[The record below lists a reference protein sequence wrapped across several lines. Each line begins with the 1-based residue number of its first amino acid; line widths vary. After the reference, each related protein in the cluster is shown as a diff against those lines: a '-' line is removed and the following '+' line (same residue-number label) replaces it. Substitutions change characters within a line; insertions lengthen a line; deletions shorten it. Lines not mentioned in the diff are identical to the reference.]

1 LIIASVFG
9 QSRISVICCC
19 QRPPPDKN
27 NAERNKKMHGRRT
40 SFSSRS
46 LLMIAEDM
54 GRLGL
59 WSHNETS
66 QEILWSP
73 GMHKLLGTD
82 PALDQPSFD
91 AFLRNVHP
99 DDQEKLHNAYELSK
113 QGVFPEQKFRV
124 IHPTGQLRW
133 LSCRA
138 EVLYAKDGSHLQ
150 STGLIVDVTDQQAML
165 ELFRRKERRLDAL
178 AEGFNFSM
186 WSADKTGALIAF
198 PQWKSFGVS
207 SPAKL
212 LDWAWLDRVPESER
226 EQSRAIWQQ
235 AVVDGKHFVSRVKL
249 TFCSSEKPVKMLI
262 YAAPVRNSE
271 GAIIEWAGLIA
282 RPADVVRAPPDV
294 HEIKAPH
301 IRAARAL
308 LNWSIE
314 DLSNRSK
321 ASVSSVR
328 RVESCDTSSI
338 RRHTLEAIRAA
349 LEEGGVIF
357 GNRYGTISVALRS

>member
-1 LIIASVFG
+1 
-9 QSRISVICCC
+9 
-19 QRPPPDKN
+19 
-27 NAERNKKMHGRRT
+27 MHGRRT

-59 WSHNETS
+59 WSHNEMS
-66 QEILWSP
+66 QETLWSP

-99 DDQEKLHNAYELSK
+99 DDREKLHNAYELSK

-124 IHPTGQLRW
+124 IHSNGQLRW
-133 LSCRA
+133 LACRA
-138 EVLYAKDGSHLQ
+138 EILYAKDGSHLQ
-150 STGLIVDVTDQQAML
+150 SSGLVVDVTEQETLL
-165 ELFRRKERRLDAL
+165 ELFRRKEKRLEAL
-178 AEGFNFSM
+178 AAGFDFSM
-186 WSADKTGALIAF
+186 WSADKTGALTAF

-212 LDWAWLDRVPESER
+212 LDWAWLDRVPENER
-226 EQSRAIWQQ
+226 ERSRAIWQQ
-235 AVVDGKHFVSRVKL
+235 AVTDGKHFVSRVKL
-249 TFCSSEKPVKMLI
+249 ALRSSEKPVKMLL
-262 YAAPVRNSE
+262 YATPVRNSA
-271 GAIIEWAGLIA
+271 GIIVEWAGLIA
-282 RPADVVRAPPDV
+282 KPPDVVRAPPDV

-321 ASVSSVR
+321 ASVSSIR

-338 RRHTLEAIRAA
+338 RRPTLEAIRAA

-357 GNRYGTISVALRS
+357 GNRYGTISIALRA

>member
-1 LIIASVFG
+1 
-9 QSRISVICCC
+9 
-19 QRPPPDKN
+19 
-27 NAERNKKMHGRRT
+27 MHGRRT

-59 WSHNETS
+59 WSYNEMS
-66 QEILWSP
+66 QDISWSP

-82 PALDQPSFD
+82 PSLDEPSFD
-91 AFLRNVHP
+91 ALMRNVHP
-99 DDQEKLHNAYELSK
+99 EDQEKLHKAYELSK
-113 QGVFPEQKFRV
+113 QGVFPELKFRV
-124 IHPTGQLRW
+124 IHPNGQLRW

-138 EVLYAKDGSHLQ
+138 EVLYAKDGSYLQ
-150 STGLIVDVTDQQAML
+150 SSGLIVDVTDQQTLL
-165 ELFRRKERRLDAL
+165 ELFRRKEKRLDAL

-186 WSADKTGALIAF
+186 WSADRTGALTAF
-198 PQWKSFGVS
+198 PQWRLFGVS

-212 LDWAWLDRVPESER
+212 LGWAWLERVPENER
-226 EQSRAIWQQ
+226 EQAQATWQQ
-235 AVVDGKHFVSRVKL
+235 AVADGKHFVSRVKFML
-249 TFCSSEKPVKMLI
+249 RPSEKPMTLMI

-271 GAIIEWAGLIA
+271 GAIVEWAGLIA
-282 RPADVVRAPPDV
+282 RPADVMHAPPDV
-294 HEIKAPH
+294 HQVKAPH

-314 DLSNRSK
+314 DLANKSK
-321 ASVSSVR
+321 ASVSSIR

-338 RRHTLEAIRAA
+338 RRPTLEAIKAA

-357 GNRYGTISVALRS
+357 GNRDGTVSVALRS